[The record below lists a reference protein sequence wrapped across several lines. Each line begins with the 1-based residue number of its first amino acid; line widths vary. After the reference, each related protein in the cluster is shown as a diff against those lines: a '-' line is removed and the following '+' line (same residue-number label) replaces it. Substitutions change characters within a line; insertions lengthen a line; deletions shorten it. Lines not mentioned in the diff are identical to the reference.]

1 MGQFATSSLVP
12 DRVQSSEESSP
23 GQTTNPKKKTTDGKK
38 TSKKDTK
45 KEKKTKSK
53 KYKNN
58 DDDDNDDEC
67 VDPDHAALGRG
78 DDPDDDGDSDGLSGY
93 GDLFS
98 EDAATGKKTERGGS
112 KKRPAAAKSGP
123 RKRPS
128 KKNDDDAVTEV
139 WGLPKS
145 VLAIKSKFVFLGW
158 PRRLV
163 GYCCPEG
170 IAVPAHDWGN
180 PCWNPTVW
188 WLLGKAYLGF
198 NYISTFMNGDF
209 CMMSYQWCF
218 FAHFGTGIPMT
229 TRRKITCLMTRTWRG
244 VVANNHVWFPIHSGD
259 AIVWVN
265 INLFV
270 DSDMNQGSMPVMPRN
285 PEMQTLSLAMLPR
298 SLTAPWHHTTPTTSW
313 VFHHTWTLMNHG
325 CTLFMF

>member
-53 KYKNN
+53 KSKNN

-98 EDAATGKKTERGGS
+98 EDAATGTKTERGGS

-163 GYCCPEG
+163 ATVALKALPFQHMIEG
-170 IAVPAHDWGN
+170 IPAEIP
-180 PCWNPTVW
+180 PCD
-188 WLLGKAYLGF
+188 GF
-198 NYISTFMNGDF
+198 WERPISVSIIF
-209 CMMSYQWCF
+209 Q
-218 FAHFGTGIPMT
+218 
-229 TRRKITCLMTRTWRG
+229 
-244 VVANNHVWFPIHSGD
+244 
-259 AIVWVN
+259 
-265 INLFV
+265 
-270 DSDMNQGSMPVMPRN
+270 
-285 PEMQTLSLAMLPR
+285 LS
-298 SLTAPWHHTTPTTSW
+298 
-313 VFHHTWTLMNHG
+313 
-325 CTLFMF
+325 